1 MTGATIA
8 LITGALLIAG
18 GWFIVG
24 ALVPQPPRLADALNR
39 LAGTAALPPES
50 TFDVH
55 ESGAFE
61 RLGAATYRRLHL
73 PLSEKQRRILQLRGR
88 SIGDFY
94 AEKLIWALL
103 GLTMPPLLGLIVSM
117 VAGTYGFIPV
127 AAGVGCAIVGFFV
140 PDLLLG
146 RQARSTK
153 TDVREALFTYFDL
166 VVLERLANRS
176 GPQSL
181 AAAAEISNHPIF
193 RRIRSTLDRARLE
206 QTAPYPELKR
216 LATELDLTEL
226 TDIADVMRLD
236 ESGAALSGVLRARV
250 KELRDAHLTD
260 QRIAAQAV
268 SERLTL
274 PMVVPTLVFTL
285 ILFVPPLLRL
295 MSS

>member
-1 MTGATIA
+1 MTGAA
-8 LITGALLIAG
+8 VALL
-18 GWFIVG
+18 VG
-24 ALVPQPPRLADALNR
+24 ALVAAGVWLIVGVLRPQPPRLADALGR
-39 LAGTAALPPES
+39 LSGKPPVAAEAG
-50 TFDVH
+50 FDVD
-55 ESGAFE
+55 ESCALEQFGS
-61 RLGAATYRRLHL
+61 AAYRRLHL
-73 PLSEKQRRILQLRGR
+73 PLTEKQRRALQLKGR
-88 SIGDFY
+88 SIGDFF

-103 GLTMPPLLGLIVSM
+103 GLTTPPLLGLTIAAVT
-117 VAGTYGFIPV
+117 GTYGYVPV
-127 AAGVGCAIVGFFV
+127 VAGLVCAVVGFFV

-146 RQARSTK
+146 RQARK
-153 TDVREALFTYFDL
+153 AQTDVREALFTYFDL

-181 AAAAEISNHPIF
+181 AAAAEVSNHPIF
-193 RRIRSTLDRARLE
+193 LRIRSTLDRARLE

-216 LATELDLTEL
+216 LAAELELTEL

-236 ESGAALSGVLRARV
+236 ESGAALAGVLRARV

-260 QRIAAQAV
+260 QRIAAQTV

-295 MSS
+295 LST

>member
-1 MTGATIA
+1 MTGAA
-8 LITGALLIAG
+8 AALLA
-18 GWFIVG
+18 G
-24 ALVPQPPRLADALNR
+24 ALVTTGVWLIVGVLRPQPPRLDDVLGRLSGMPTASARADLDVAESSAL
-39 LAGTAALPPES
+39 E
-50 TFDVH
+50 H
-55 ESGAFE
+55 
-61 RLGAATYRRLHL
+61 LGAAAYRRLRL
-73 PLSEKQRRILQLRGR
+73 PLAEKQRRALQLKGR
-88 SIGDFY
+88 SIGDFF

-103 GLTMPPLLGLIVSM
+103 GLIAPPLLGLSFAAVT
-117 VAGTYGFIPV
+117 GTYGYVPV
-127 AAGVGCAIVGFFV
+127 VAGLFCAVIGFFV

-146 RQARSTK
+146 RQARKSQ

-176 GPQSL
+176 GPQAL
-181 AAAAEISNHPIF
+181 AAAAEVSNHPIF

-216 LATELDLTEL
+216 LATELELTEL

-236 ESGAALSGVLRARV
+236 ESGAALAGVLRARV

-260 QRIAAQAV
+260 QRIAAQTV

-295 MSS
+295 MST